1 MKIFFARPHRV
12 PGFSLI
18 EVMVVL
24 AAIGIL
30 VAIAIPSYRSY
41 VLKSRRADALA
52 ALSQSQVMLERC
64 YAQSFSYSVVCAGL
78 PAFPVASERGYYN
91 VAMSNQTATTYTL
104 TATPVGSQ
112 VSDTLCAVI
121 SVDQA
126 NQKQATDSG
135 AVARTAC
142 WNP

>member
-1 MKIFFARPHRV
+1 MEHFSVRRRV
-12 PGFSLI
+12 ELGFTLI
-18 EVMVVL
+18 EVMVVV
-24 AAIGIL
+24 AVVGIL
-30 VAIAIPSYRSY
+30 VGIAIPSYRSY

-64 YAQSFSYSVVCAGL
+64 YAQSFSYSAICAGL
-78 PAFPVASERGYYN
+78 PVFPVASERGYYRIG
-91 VAMSNQTATTYTL
+91 MSNQTATTYTL

-112 VSDTLCAVI
+112 VSDTLCAAI

-126 NQKQATDSG
+126 NRKVAADSS
-135 AVARTAC
+135 AVAQTAC